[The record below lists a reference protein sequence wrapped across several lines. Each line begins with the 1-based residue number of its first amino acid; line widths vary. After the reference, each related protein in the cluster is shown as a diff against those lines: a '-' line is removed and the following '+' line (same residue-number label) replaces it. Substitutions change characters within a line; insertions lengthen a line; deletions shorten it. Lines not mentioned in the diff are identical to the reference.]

1 VKSETRDEPLSLNII
16 RIDNGILLES
26 WLVDNGVYP
35 VSKLFFVMHRLNPT
49 NTYPQRTQTKRLPG
63 LLLVLALHAVLLWLI
78 QSGLAR
84 QAITLTQ
91 ESVEALLLTDAA
103 PPPPPVAAPKTPPP
117 KTPLPPVIQPPTT
130 AATPV
135 ITAPTAPAIN
145 VTPTQ
150 STAPTAPTSPSAPSP
165 SIRTGAAIQPGASC
179 AKPDYPSASRRLEE
193 EGTVSLKFLIG
204 ADGRVFQAEIEKTS
218 GFPRLDEAARNAL
231 SKCQFRP
238 GTVDG
243 KAEQSWASIKYTWR
257 LE

>member
-1 VKSETRDEPLSLNII
+1 MYPYHLTSYELTKT
-16 RIDNGILLES
+16 ILLES
-26 WLVDNGVYP
+26 WHVDNGVYP
-35 VSKLFFVMHRLNPT
+35 VSNLFFVMNRLNPT
-49 NTYPQRTQTKRLPG
+49 TAYQQRTRTKRLPG
-63 LLLVLALHAVLLWLI
+63 LLMVLALHAVLLWLI

-117 KTPLPPVIQPPTT
+117 KTPLPPVIQPPIAT
-130 AATPV
+130 ATPV
-135 ITAPTAPAIN
+135 ITTPTAPAISN
-145 VTPTQ
+145 TAPVSPTQ
-150 STAPTAPTSPSAPSP
+150 STAPPTPSP

-193 EGTVSLKFLIG
+193 EGTVGLKFLIG
-204 ADGRVFQAEIEKTS
+204 ADGRVLQAEIEKTS

-231 SKCQFRP
+231 SKCQFRA
-238 GTVDG
+238 GTIDG

>member
-1 VKSETRDEPLSLNII
+1 MKSETRDEPLSLNII

-63 LLLVLALHAVLLWLI
+63 LLMVLALHAVLLWLI

-130 AATPV
+130 AATAV
-135 ITAPTAPAIN
+135 ITTPTAPAISKAAP
-145 VTPTQ
+145 VAPTQ
-150 STAPTAPTSPSAPSP
+150 STAPPPAPSL

-204 ADGRVFQAEIEKTS
+204 ADGRVLQAEIEKTS

>member
-1 VKSETRDEPLSLNII
+1 MLPHLHRPLQHLKHLRLKRHSLQSFN
-16 RIDNGILLES
+16 R
-26 WLVDNGVYP
+26 P
-35 VSKLFFVMHRLNPT
+35 
-49 NTYPQRTQTKRLPG
+49 PQRRHPSSPRLLHQLSVTLHP
-63 LLLVLALHAVLLWLI
+63 LPRHKALH
-78 QSGLAR
+78 
-84 QAITLTQ
+84 
-91 ESVEALLLTDAA
+91 
-103 PPPPPVAAPKTPPP
+103 PP
-117 KTPLPPVIQPPTT
+117 
-130 AATPV
+130 
-135 ITAPTAPAIN
+135 
-145 VTPTQ
+145 
-150 STAPTAPTSPSAPSP
+150 APSP

-204 ADGRVFQAEIEKTS
+204 ADGRVLQAEIEKTS